1 MARSQE
7 LARLFQQPD
16 SPTHRR
22 YEICRAYFY
31 ESAPADEIAKR
42 FQLHSCSVRAIVR
55 DFAHHPD
62 VNSLFTPT
70 RSGPKASPKREA
82 IHERACALR
91 RQGATLADI
100 RSALEQDGFDVSESY
115 LFRLLRRAGVV
126 TVRQRRATPPPGE
139 YAKDGSVVPDIADV
153 RELVLDDG
161 RQFHTDVAGLFLFFP
176 LLLDLDLPQ
185 AVSDAKLP
193 GSKQIPPLQ
202 ALLAL
207 LAPKLIGK
215 RRVSHIS
222 DLCNDEG
229 AGLFAGLNVLPKT
242 TYATD
247 YSYKTERAMTE
258 RLVAAVIAKIP
269 LGDPP
274 LSFNLDFH
282 TVPFRGVESDLEN
295 HWVPMRNRGLTS
307 VMAFVA
313 QAAGRRVIC
322 YATANILRDEADRMV
337 PKFADYW
344 KEQTGQYPARLLFD
358 SRATT
363 YAGLN
368 QLAQRRVGFIT
379 IRRRGPGM
387 LARVERLP
395 AGRWKSCQIT
405 QAKGKRRQVHYVDEC
420 IRLDGY
426 EGNVRQLIVKGLGR
440 EYPTFFLTNDLP
452 QPETAREVIQTY
464 ARRNHVE
471 NQLGEQITFFHLDCL
486 CSDVRLNVDFD
497 LALTV
502 LADLLYR
509 RLAERLKGFRRTGP
523 SKLFRK
529 FVNSS
534 GNIEITAKGI
544 IVRLSKRAHNP
555 LLKEAD
561 LTEPTLPVPWLGG
574 RSVRLMCPCGPESGD
589 LSHPTV
595 MHSSCTRTHAC
606 YLGVN

>member
-7 LARLFQQPD
+7 ISRLFQNPD
-16 SPTHRR
+16 SPAHRR

-42 FQLHSCSVRAIVR
+42 FHLHSCSVRAIVR
-55 DFAHHPD
+55 DFARHPD
-62 VNSLFTPT
+62 IDSLFTAART
-70 RSGPKASPKREA
+70 GPKTSPKRDA

-91 RQGATLADI
+91 HQGATLADI
-100 RSALEQDGFDVSESY
+100 RAALQTDGFDVSESY
-115 LFRLLRRAGVV
+115 LFRLLRRAGVA
-126 TVRQRRATPPPGE
+126 TTRQRRSTPLPGE
-139 YAKDGSVVPDIADV
+139 YAKDGSVVPEIADV
-153 RELVLDDG
+153 RELALDDG
-161 RQFHTDVAGLFLFFP
+161 RQFPTKVAGLFLFLP

-215 RRVSHIS
+215 RRVSHIC

-274 LSFNLDFH
+274 HSFNLDFH
-282 TVPFRGVESDLEN
+282 TIPFRGDEPDLEN
-295 HWVPMRNRGLTS
+295 HWVPMRNRGLPS
-307 VMAFVA
+307 VVAFVA
-313 QAAGRRVIC
+313 QAVGRRVIC

-344 KEQTGQYPARLLFD
+344 KEQTGHYPARLLFD

-368 QLAQRRVGFIT
+368 QLTQRQVGFIT

-395 AGRWKSCQIT
+395 AERWQSCQIT
-405 QAKGKRRQVHYVDEC
+405 QSKGKRRRVQYVDEWVK
-420 IRLDGY
+420 LDDY
-426 EGNVRQLIVKGLGR
+426 EGTVRQLIVTGLGR
-440 EYPTFFLTNDLP
+440 ESPTFFLTNDLP
-452 QPETAREVIQTY
+452 QPQTAREAIQTY

-497 LALTV
+497 LTLTV

-509 RLAERLKGFRRTGP
+509 RLAERLKGFSRTSP
-523 SKLFRK
+523 SNLFRK
-529 FVNSS
+529 FVDSS
-534 GNIEITAKGI
+534 GDIEITAQAV
-544 IVRLSKRAHNP
+544 IVRLSKLAHNP
-555 LLKEAD
+555 LLKEAG
-561 LTEPTLPVPWLGG
+561 LTKPTQPVPWLGG
-574 RSVRLMCPCGPESGD
+574 RSVRLVCP
-589 LSHPTV
+589 
-595 MHSSCTRTHAC
+595 
-606 YLGVN
+606 

>member
-7 LARLFQQPD
+7 LSHLFQQPD
-16 SPTHRR
+16 SPAQRR

-31 ESAPADEIAKR
+31 ESATAEEIAKQ
-42 FQLHSCSVRAIVR
+42 FHLHCYSVRAIVR
-55 DFAHHPD
+55 DFAFNPD
-62 VNSLFTPT
+62 VSSLFTAARP
-70 RSGPKASPKREA
+70 GPKASPKRDA
-82 IHERACALR
+82 IQERACALR

-100 RSALEQDGFDVSESY
+100 RTTLAQDGFDVSESY
-115 LFRLLRRAGVV
+115 LFRLLRRAGVAA
-126 TVRQRRATPPPGE
+126 TRQRHPTPQPGE
-139 YAKDGSVVPDIADV
+139 YAKDGSIVPDIADV
-153 RELVLDDG
+153 RELVLDNG
-161 RQFHTDVAGLFLFFP
+161 RQFPTNVAGLFLFLP
-176 LLLDLDLPQ
+176 LLLDLDLPR
-185 AVSDAKLP
+185 AIKDAKLP

-247 YSYKTERAMTE
+247 YSYKTDRAMTE
-258 RLVAAVIAKIP
+258 RLVAAVIGKIP

-282 TVPFRGVESDLEN
+282 PIPFRGVESDLEN
-295 HWVPMRNRGLTS
+295 HWVPMRNRGLPS

-313 QAAGRRVIC
+313 QAVGRRVIC
-322 YATANILRDEADRMV
+322 YATANILREEAEHMV
-337 PKFADYW
+337 PRFADYW
-344 KEQTGQYPARLLFD
+344 KDQTGHYPARLLFD

-368 QLAQRRVGFIT
+368 QLTQRGVGFTT

-387 LARVERLP
+387 LARVERLT
-395 AGRWKSCQIT
+395 ADRWQSCQIT
-405 QAKGKRRQVHYVDEC
+405 QAKEKRRPVQYVDEW

-426 EGNVRQLIVKGLGR
+426 DGTVRQLIVKGLGR
-440 EYPTFFLTNDLP
+440 ESPTFFLTNDLP
-452 QPETAREVIQTY
+452 QPQTAREAIQTY

-471 NQLGEQITFFHLDCL
+471 NHLGEQITFFHLDCL

-497 LALTV
+497 LTLTV

-509 RLAERLKGFRRTGP
+509 RLADRLKGFCRTSP

-529 FVNSS
+529 FVDSS
-534 GNIEITAKGI
+534 GDVEITAKGI

-555 LLKEAD
+555 LLKEAG
-561 LTEPTLPVPWLGG
+561 LTEPTQPVPWLGG
-574 RSVRLMCPCGPESGD
+574 RSVRVLCP
-589 LSHPTV
+589 
-595 MHSSCTRTHAC
+595 
-606 YLGVN
+606 